1 MIKLKKYLQQWEN
14 YQMTANKPF
23 LIKQPTL
30 WGGKKVY
37 FLVELKCGQQKIW
50 TTSKIKDKKA
60 FSSRSSSCT
69 LLRDA

>member
-1 MIKLKKYLQQWEN
+1 MGELPNDSKQAIL
-14 YQMTANKPF
+14 NKTTHS
-23 LIKQPTL
+23 L
-30 WGGKKVY
+30 GGKKVY

-60 FSSRSSSCT
+60 FSSRSSSCM